1 MTEEKIMTEETDMND
16 LVEQLAEAA
25 DELLVVLQMS
35 TVLPDG
41 ELRQAL
47 SKAVDAWKASR
58 SDSGL

>member
-1 MTEEKIMTEETDMND
+1 MTEETDMND

-35 TVLPDG
+35 RVLPDG